1 MATTGSPPMH
11 VLVVDDH
18 EELRALVAQALER
31 DGHLVRQAAHIE
43 QARQALLFE
52 PDVIVLDIGLPDGSG
67 LSLCRELRREGI
79 QTPILILTAHNRV
92 NERVEGL
99 DAGADDFLGK
109 PFAIAELRARVR
121 AVGRRRE
128 RASTVRVKFSEV
140 ELDFGRREAW
150 RAGQAVALTSREWA
164 ILETLASRAN
174 RVVSKATVLES
185 IWGEATMGAESS
197 LEVLVARI
205 RRKLGDEAVVTLRGE
220 GYRLGGG

>member
-1 MATTGSPPMH
+1 MH

-18 EELRALVAQALER
+18 QELRALVAQALER
-31 DGHLVRQAAHIE
+31 DGHLVRQAEDIE
-43 QARQALLFE
+43 QARQALLSE
-52 PDVIVLDIGLPDGSG
+52 PDVIVLDLGLPDGSG
-67 LSLCRELRREGI
+67 LSLCRELRRDGI

-128 RASTVRVKFSEV
+128 RASAVCVRIGDV
-140 ELDFGRREAW
+140 ELDFGRREAL
-150 RAGQAVALTSREWA
+150 RAGQAVAVTSREWA
-164 ILETLASRAN
+164 ILEALASRAD
-174 RVVSKATVLES
+174 RVVSKDVMLES
-185 IWGEATMGAESS
+185 IWGEATAGAESS

-205 RRKLGDEAVVTLRGE
+205 RRKLGDEVVITLRGE
-220 GYRLGGG
+220 GYRLGSG